1 MRKSIHPIDDSS
13 SVIYS
18 GTLGDLFQM
27 LPNIPSAS
35 YSVNIWCI
43 GKGGMGGNAGNGWGL
58 YKGGAG
64 GAGANGG
71 VLCVSSSIKYSDN
84 IKLEYT
90 NDDGTYGAKVSSN
103 KFTLKAYNGGNG
115 ENGTNASAFG
125 GNGDGGTGGAGRANK
140 AEGAIM
146 VIHNWHDPKA
156 PSGGR
161 VPNSTPPNAIFSC
174 EYTTSYGKASAG
186 SGGSAPTSPSPGCI
200 VLELMLPIGFVG
212 EQVINQIFIGDTK
225 INQAL

>member
-71 VLCVSSSIKYSDN
+71 VLCVSSSIKYTDN

-115 ENGTNASAFG
+115 E
-125 GNGDGGTGGAGRANK
+125 
-140 AEGAIM
+140 M
-146 VIHNWHDPKA
+146 V
-156 PSGGR
+156 R
-161 VPNSTPPNAIFSC
+161 
-174 EYTTSYGKASAG
+174 
-186 SGGSAPTSPSPGCI
+186 
-200 VLELMLPIGFVG
+200 M
-212 EQVINQIFIGDTK
+212 
-225 INQAL
+225 QALLEETVKEGQEETVKTIR

>member
-125 GNGDGGTGGAGRANK
+125 GNGDGGTGGTGRANK

-161 VPNSTPPNAIFSC
+161 VPNSTPPNAF
-174 EYTTSYGKASAG
+174 
-186 SGGSAPTSPSPGCI
+186 
-200 VLELMLPIGFVG
+200 M
-212 EQVINQIFIGDTK
+212 
-225 INQAL
+225 

>member
-1 MRKSIHPIDDSS
+1 MKKSIHVIEDGSS
-13 SVIYS
+13 IIYS
-18 GTLGDLFQM
+18 GTLGNLFDM
-27 LPNIPSAS
+27 LPNIPSAA

-71 VLCVSSSIKYSDN
+71 VLCASSLIRYSDN

-90 NDDGTYGAKVSSN
+90 NDDGTFGVKVSSDN
-103 KFTLKAYNGGNG
+103 FTLKAYNGGDG
-115 ENGTNASAFG
+115 GDGTNASAFG
-125 GNGDGGTGGAGRANK
+125 GNGDGGAGGIGKNNK
-140 AEGAIM
+140 AEGDII
-146 VIHNWHDPKA
+146 VIHNYYDPQA

-161 VPNSTPPNAIFSC
+161 TPNSTPPNAIFSC
-174 EYTTSYGKASAG
+174 EYTSSYGKASAG
-186 SGGSAPTSPSPGCI
+186 SGGGVPTSPSPGCI
-200 VLELMLPIGFVG
+200 VLELTLPIGFIG

>member
-1 MRKSIHPIDDSS
+1 
-13 SVIYS
+13 
-18 GTLGDLFQM
+18 M

-115 ENGTNASAFG
+115 E
-125 GNGDGGTGGAGRANK
+125 
-140 AEGAIM
+140 M
-146 VIHNWHDPKA
+146 V
-156 PSGGR
+156 R
-161 VPNSTPPNAIFSC
+161 
-174 EYTTSYGKASAG
+174 
-186 SGGSAPTSPSPGCI
+186 
-200 VLELMLPIGFVG
+200 M
-212 EQVINQIFIGDTK
+212 
-225 INQAL
+225 QALLEVMEMEAQEEPVEPIKLKVL